1 MTEAMT
7 KHTATNQVA
16 NVEGAGNLR
25 LRLNVAAALRG
36 RSVYPPT
43 TNQGPVK
50 GRADPGDSVLDGL
63 GSVYHLAEMD
73 KTDIGRAMLLA
84 VCAGVAGRQQ
94 DA

>member
-7 KHTATNQVA
+7 KHKVA
-16 NVEGAGNLR
+16 NIEGEENPR
-25 LRLNVAAALRG
+25 LRLNVAKALRG